1 MWEGITPINS
11 RKILSKLSASVRWKI
26 KIRVDDSRQCRIA
39 GRGHCH
45 LDRTSREEIVT
56 GRKGWPHMFN
66 KVKQK
71 IGEQIDEFQQKREE
85 QKRLEKAAAE
95 AKVRAERERIR
106 LEKEALMA
114 LSDKALMVEAVM
126 ALRNLN
132 SRLDTLET
140 QQADLKSQIE
150 SLKWDVD
157 MLPREEK

>member
-1 MWEGITPINS
+1 
-11 RKILSKLSASVRWKI
+11 
-26 KIRVDDSRQCRIA
+26 
-39 GRGHCH
+39 
-45 LDRTSREEIVT
+45 
-56 GRKGWPHMFN
+56 MFN

-140 QQADLKSQIE
+140 QQADLKTQIQ
-150 SLKWDVD
+150 SLQWDVD

>member
-1 MWEGITPINS
+1 
-11 RKILSKLSASVRWKI
+11 
-26 KIRVDDSRQCRIA
+26 
-39 GRGHCH
+39 
-45 LDRTSREEIVT
+45 
-56 GRKGWPHMFN
+56 MFN

>member
-1 MWEGITPINS
+1 
-11 RKILSKLSASVRWKI
+11 
-26 KIRVDDSRQCRIA
+26 
-39 GRGHCH
+39 
-45 LDRTSREEIVT
+45 
-56 GRKGWPHMFN
+56 MFN

-95 AKVRAERERIR
+95 AKARAERERIR
-106 LEKEALMA
+106 LEKEVLMA

-140 QQADLKSQIE
+140 QHADLKSQIE
-150 SLKWDVD
+150 SLQWDVD

>member
-1 MWEGITPINS
+1 
-11 RKILSKLSASVRWKI
+11 
-26 KIRVDDSRQCRIA
+26 
-39 GRGHCH
+39 
-45 LDRTSREEIVT
+45 
-56 GRKGWPHMFN
+56 MFN

-95 AKVRAERERIR
+95 AKMRAERERIR

>member
-1 MWEGITPINS
+1 
-11 RKILSKLSASVRWKI
+11 
-26 KIRVDDSRQCRIA
+26 
-39 GRGHCH
+39 
-45 LDRTSREEIVT
+45 
-56 GRKGWPHMFN
+56 MFN

-95 AKVRAERERIR
+95 AKARAERERIR

-150 SLKWDVD
+150 SLQWDVD